1 MRVHH
6 INCGCMCPVGG
17 PLFDGYSRS
26 LTATLVCHCL
36 LIETDEDGLVL
47 VDTGFGS
54 RDVEE
59 PQKHLSGFFRALNNI
74 QLEHR
79 YTAVE
84 RVRSLGFSPEDVRHI
99 VLTHL
104 DFDHAGGLEDFPDA
118 TVHVMQREMDAARSA
133 RGFITPRRYRPVQWE
148 TVSNWEFYEPG
159 GDTWFGFEGAQ
170 QLSGLPPELL
180 FIPLAGHTAGHA
192 GIAVEQDDGWLLHAG
207 DAYFYHGEIARARH
221 RCPPGLRFYQQMME
235 VDRSA
240 RMVNQRRLRRLYRDH
255 SREVRIFCAHDAEEL
270 EKLQERQM
278 HRRRSSRTEREA
290 PHFHEESQHV

>member
-36 LIETDEDGLVL
+36 LIETGQDGLVL

-54 RDVEE
+54 QDIEE
-59 PQKHLSGFFRALNNI
+59 PKSHLSGFFRVLNNI

-99 VLTHL
+99 LLTHL
-104 DFDHAGGLEDFPDA
+104 DFDHAGGLEDFPKA
-118 TVHVMQREMDAARSA
+118 TVHVMQREKDAARSA
-133 RGFITPRRYRPVQWE
+133 RGFITNRRYRPIQWE
-148 TVSNWEFYEPG
+148 KVEDWEFYEPG
-159 GDTWFGFEGAQ
+159 GERWFGFEGARE
-170 QLSGLPPELL
+170 LRGLPPELL

-192 GIAVEQDDGWLLHAG
+192 GIAVKQDEGWLLHAG
-207 DAYFYHGEIARARH
+207 DAYFYRGEINRARH

-235 VDRSA
+235 VDRRS
-240 RMVNQRRLRRLYRDH
+240 RMANQRRLRQLYRQH
-255 SREVRIFCAHDAEEL
+255 SDEVRIFCAHDAEEL
-270 EKLQERQM
+270 ERMQERQLAQQ
-278 HRRRSSRTEREA
+278 RRWKREA
-290 PHFHEESQHV
+290 PQFHEEPQHV